1 MDTPELVGV
10 AAVCGGTAIIILI
23 IWIAICYSLYKDDR
37 DFCKLK
43 KVLEL
48 STCAKEKFIQT

>member
-1 MDTPELVGV
+1 MDTAELVGV

-23 IWIAICYSLYKDDR
+23 IWIAICYSLYKGER

-43 KVLEL
+43 KVNNQ
-48 STCAKEKFIQT
+48 TCAKQRVHSI